1 MSDLKNRILASA
13 KEDLEDIE
21 IALKQ
26 NLTPYLDLVSQTAS
40 HILFAGGKR
49 LRPLLMVLSA
59 RICGYK
65 SNSDKTFSI
74 MFEYLHAA
82 TLLHDDLVD
91 EATLR
96 RGKPVA
102 NSIWGNSITVLVGD
116 FLLAR
121 ALSIA
126 ADTGHLNV
134 IKIISEI
141 TENMSQGEIHQLMRK
156 GQPDL
161 CEEEY
166 MEIIQNKT
174 AILFKG
180 ACQVSAIIADA
191 SEKEEKALSNYGFNL
206 GIAFQMID
214 DLLDYTSN
222 AGVLGKEAGADLKEG
237 KLTLPLI
244 YALKQADSKADS
256 KDLAM
261 TKRIIKNKDFSA
273 EEFEILLELLNK
285 YNGLKYTQELA
296 AKHIARA
303 KQALVGVFKPS
314 GTRET
319 LINIADYTLA
329 RKY

>member
-1 MSDLKNRILASA
+1 MNDLKNRILASA

-49 LRPLLMVLSA
+49 LRPLLMVLCA

-102 NSIWGNSITVLVGD
+102 HSIWGNSITVLVGD

-161 CEEEY
+161 SEEEY

-174 AILFKG
+174 AILFRG

-191 SEKEEKALSNYGFNL
+191 PEKEEKALSNYGFNL

-222 AGVLGKEAGADLKEG
+222 AGVLGKEAGADIKEG

-244 YALKQADSKADS
+244 YALKQADSKAGS

-261 TKRIIKNKDFSA
+261 MKRIIKNKDFSA
-273 EEFEILLELLNK
+273 DEFEILLELLNK
-285 YNGLKYTQELA
+285 YKGLKYTEELA

-314 GTRET
+314 GTREA
-319 LINIADYTLA
+319 LINIADYALV

>member
-26 NLTPYLDLVSQTAS
+26 NLKPYLDLVSQTAS

-65 SNSDKTFSI
+65 MNSDKTFSI

-102 NSIWGNSITVLVGD
+102 HSIWGNSIAVLVGD

-126 ADTGHLNV
+126 ADIGRLNI

-141 TENMSQGEIHQLMRK
+141 TENMSQGEIHQLMKK

-161 CEEEY
+161 SEEEY

-180 ACQVSAIIADA
+180 ACQVSAVIADA
-191 SEKEEKALSNYGFNL
+191 PEREEKAISNYGFNL
-206 GIAFQMID
+206 GIAFQMTD

-222 AGVLGKEAGADLKEG
+222 AGILGKEAGADLKEG

-244 YALKQADSKADS
+244 YALKQADSKDR
-256 KDLAM
+256 AM
-261 TKRIIKNKDFSA
+261 MERIIENKDFSA
-273 EEFEILLELLNK
+273 DEFEILLELLNK
-285 YNGLKYTQELA
+285 YKGLKYTEELA
-296 AKHIARA
+296 AKHIAKA
-303 KQALVGVFKPS
+303 KEALVGVFKPS

-319 LINIADYTLA
+319 LINIADYALA

>member
-13 KEDLEDIE
+13 KDDLEDIE

-26 NLTPYLDLVSQTAS
+26 NLKPYLDLVSQTAS

-102 NSIWGNSITVLVGD
+102 HSIWGNSIAVLVGD

-126 ADTGHLNV
+126 SDTGHLNV

-161 CEEEY
+161 SEEEY

-180 ACQVSAIIADA
+180 ACQVSAIVADA
-191 SEKEEKALSNYGFNL
+191 PEKEEKALSNYGFNL
-206 GIAFQMID
+206 GIAFQMTD

-244 YALKQADSKADS
+244 YALKQADSKAGS
-256 KDLAM
+256 KDRAM
-261 TKRIIKNKDFSA
+261 MEKIIKNKDFSA
-273 EEFEILLELLNK
+273 DEFEILLELLNK
-285 YNGLKYTQELA
+285 YNGLKYTEELA
-296 AKHIARA
+296 TKHIAKA
-303 KQALVGVFKPS
+303 KQVLVGVFKPS
-314 GTRET
+314 ETRET
-319 LINIADYTLA
+319 LINIADYALA